1 MIVTQSARMKTLINC
16 ARRVAR
22 TGAPV
27 LLTGESGT
35 GKELFAQLIHDESPR
50 SGAKLVRLNCAALAD
65 GLIESELFGH
75 EKGSF
80 TDAVTQRKGRFELAD
95 QGSLLLDEISE
106 VPNSTQAKLLRVL
119 ESNEFE
125 RVGSSTPI
133 EHDVRIIASSNRNLD
148 HEVKEGRF
156 RLDLLHRINVV
167 QLRIPALRDRREDVV
182 PLAMHFLNRFKHESA
197 NTLEGFTREAMKKLS
212 QHEWPGNIRELRNV
226 VHRACIFSDEAS
238 IDENVLTFETPEMQ
252 SQVNSACETPAD
264 TKTTADLPEHFL
276 QTRLADIEK
285 QVIIAAIKRYGN
297 RQIVAEK
304 LGVSPRTLT
313 NKIRL
318 YRQDDSKAA

>member
-27 LLTGESGT
+27 LISGESGT
-35 GKELFAQLIHDESPR
+35 GKELFSQLLHDESPR
-50 SGAKLVRLNCAALAD
+50 CNAKLVRLNCAALSN

-95 QGSLLLDEISE
+95 RGSLLLDEISE
-106 VPNSTQAKLLRVL
+106 VPTSTQAKLLRVL

-133 EHDVRIIASSNRNLD
+133 QHDVRIIASSNRNLD
-148 HEVKEGRF
+148 QEVKEGRF

-167 QLRIPALRDRREDVV
+167 QLRIPPLRDRREDIV

-197 NTLEGFTREAMKKLS
+197 NTLTGFTREAMKKLS

-226 VHRACIFSDEAS
+226 VHRACIFSDQAP
-238 IDENVLTFETPEMQ
+238 IDEKALTFDTPDCK
-252 SQVNSACETPAD
+252 SSTHKSCDPTADAD
-264 TKTTADLPEHFL
+264 TMVDLPEHFL

-297 RQIVAEK
+297 RQVVAEK

-313 NKIRL
+313 NKMRL
-318 YRQDDSKAA
+318 YRQDGSEAA